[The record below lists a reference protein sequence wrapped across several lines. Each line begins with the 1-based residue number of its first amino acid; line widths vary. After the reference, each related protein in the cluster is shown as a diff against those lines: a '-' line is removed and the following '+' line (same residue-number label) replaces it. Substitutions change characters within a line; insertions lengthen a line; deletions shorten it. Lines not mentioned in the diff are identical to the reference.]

1 MAHEKSRFS
10 GLRYAGQAKG
20 DKRAYHVFEG
30 EDSLLVVSAG
40 RSQHSYNA
48 NAVDR
53 RGLDVV
59 GRKFK
64 GRKVTSVQVFKKAG
78 RRDLFPGRFDA
89 LNVLYAMV
97 ATGRALKL
105 KQRDGRSILFKIK

>member
-1 MAHEKSRFS
+1 MAQITTRFS
-10 GLRYAGQAKG
+10 GLKYAGQAKG

-30 EDSLLVVSAG
+30 GEWLLVVSAG
-40 RSQHSYNA
+40 RSPHSYNA

-64 GRKVTSVQVFKKAG
+64 GRKVTSSDVFRKAG
-78 RRDLFPGRFDA
+78 RRDLFQGRFDA

-97 ATGRALKL
+97 ATGRAQKL
-105 KQRDGRSILFKIK
+105 KQRDGRSILFKIR

>member
-10 GLRYAGQAKG
+10 GLKYAGQAKG

-30 EDSLLVVSAG
+30 ADSLLVVSAG
-40 RSQHSYNA
+40 RSKRSYNA

-59 GRKFK
+59 SRRFR
-64 GRKVTSVQVFKKAG
+64 GRKVTSGDVLKKAR
-78 RRDLFPGRFDA
+78 RRDLFSRRFDA
-89 LNVLYAMV
+89 VNVLYAKV
-97 ATGRALKL
+97 PVGPRPELE
-105 KQRDGRSILFKIK
+105 R